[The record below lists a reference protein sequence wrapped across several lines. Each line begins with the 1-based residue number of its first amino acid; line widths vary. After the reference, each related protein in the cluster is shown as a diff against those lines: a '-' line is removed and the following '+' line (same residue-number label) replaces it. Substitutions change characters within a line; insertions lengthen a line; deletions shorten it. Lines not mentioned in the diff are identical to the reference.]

1 MEDCRITGIDIRDV
15 RFPTSRTL
23 AGSDAMNEAPDYS
36 AAYVILDTDCGLR
49 GHGMTF
55 TIGRGTEIVRLTP
68 RLWDGWWMGE
78 PTNPD
83 DIRGHAHIAG
93 AVAPVRIA
101 TGEHCPNRTM
111 FKQLMRAG
119 GLGVCQLDA
128 CRLRGVNE
136 VLAVRLLAARF
147 EIPVCPHAGGV
158 GLSEYVIRDGRYVA
172 PDAPGYGIEMH
183 PESLEEYAFPGG
195 RAWS

>member
-1 MEDCRITGIDIRDV
+1 VEDCRITGIDIRDV

-93 AVAPVRIA
+93 AVALVRIA
-101 TGEHCPNRTM
+101 TGYE
-111 FKQLMRAG
+111 A
-119 GLGVCQLDA
+119 
-128 CRLRGVNE
+128 
-136 VLAVRLLAARF
+136 LAVRLLAARF

-183 PESLEEYAFPGG
+183 PESLAEYAFPGG